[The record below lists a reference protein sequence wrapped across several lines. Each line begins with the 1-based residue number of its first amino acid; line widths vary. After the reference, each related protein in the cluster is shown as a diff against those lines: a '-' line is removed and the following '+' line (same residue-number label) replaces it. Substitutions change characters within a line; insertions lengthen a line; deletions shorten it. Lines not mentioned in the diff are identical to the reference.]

1 MHIAATG
8 TAANVIGAIGAGG
21 MALIL
26 WTALILGTR
35 EKSEHTLSKKA
46 AIICGVLSGTA
57 AIGAGQLW
65 GLPNDLILGVLTAIT
80 GNRAMADVGTG
91 SICVTILVIAYL
103 LPMASRAAG
112 VLGLFLASTLA
123 VAGGAWSQV
132 SGSIGDLFAQ
142 FA

>member
-1 MHIAATG
+1 MNLAAGLSSDVTG
-8 TAANVIGAIGAGG
+8 TIGAGG

-26 WTALILGTR
+26 FTALILGTR
-35 EKSEHTLSKKA
+35 EKAEHTLSKKGS
-46 AIICGVLSGTA
+46 IFCGVFASTA
-57 AIGAGQLW
+57 AMGAGQIW
-65 GLPNDLILGVLTAIT
+65 GLPNDMALGILTAIT

-91 SICVTILVIAYL
+91 AICVTLLVIAYL
-103 LPMASRAAG
+103 LPMKARAAG
-112 VLGLFLASTLA
+112 VLGLFLAAAMS